1 MKHIADLSVKLPIQV
16 EYRIDSEGNF
26 ILDSI
31 SVQGP
36 SNESLDVLSLLTED
50 DIFDITAQLHNW
62 YEDHDET

>member
-36 SNESLDVLSLLTED
+36 SNEILDVLPLLTED

>member
-16 EYRIDSEGNF
+16 EYRIDFEGNF
-26 ILDSI
+26 LLDS
-31 SVQGP
+31 VTVHGP
-36 SNESLDVLSLLTED
+36 RNEVLDVLPLLSED

>member
-26 ILDSI
+26 LLDAV

-50 DIFDITAQLHNW
+50 DIFDITSQLHNW
-62 YEDHDET
+62 YEDHE

>member
-16 EYRIDSEGNF
+16 EYRIDFEGNF

-36 SNESLDVLSLLTED
+36 SNESLDVSSLLTED

-62 YEDHDET
+62 YEDHDE

>member
-16 EYRIDSEGNF
+16 EYRIDFEGNF
-26 ILDSI
+26 LLDS
-31 SVQGP
+31 VTVHGP
-36 SNESLDVLSLLTED
+36 RNEVLDVMFLLTED

>member
-26 ILDSI
+26 LLDAV

-36 SNESLDVLSLLTED
+36 SNEILDVLPLLTED

-62 YEDHDET
+62 YEDHDE